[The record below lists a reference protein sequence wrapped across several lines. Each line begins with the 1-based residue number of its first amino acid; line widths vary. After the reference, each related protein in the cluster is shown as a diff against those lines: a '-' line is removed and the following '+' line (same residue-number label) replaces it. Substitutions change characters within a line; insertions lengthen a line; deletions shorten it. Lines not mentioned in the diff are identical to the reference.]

1 MDASRLQMLL
11 GIEGLALLR
20 LWLNGDRR
28 QIEARIADIARLVE
42 GWESSELAAFFDVAE
57 IGAAA
62 GYDTKAGTYDD
73 EPNPIIALEQ
83 QAVWRILDRVGPGRA
98 LDAACGTGRHARR
111 LLHQGNA
118 VIAVDAA
125 PAMLDQARA
134 KVPGADVRAGD
145 LTSLPLDDDSVDLAV
160 CALALTHLA
169 ELGPAIRELAR
180 VVRPGGRIVL
190 SDVHPVFV
198 SLGSQ
203 AYAVDD
209 QQSRRRFIRN
219 HVHLHSAYI
228 SAFVAGGLLLRG
240 CCEPAF
246 DDAAVALVSPSR
258 LVSDAAATALLGLP
272 AILVWELQTP

>member
-1 MDASRLQMLL
+1 
-11 GIEGLALLR
+11 
-20 LWLNGDRR
+20 
-28 QIEARIADIARLVE
+28 
-42 GWESSELAAFFDVAE
+42 
-57 IGAAA
+57 
-62 GYDTKAGTYDD
+62 
-73 EPNPIIALEQ
+73 
-83 QAVWRILDRVGPGRA
+83 
-98 LDAACGTGRHARR
+98 
-111 LLHQGNA
+111 
-118 VIAVDAA
+118 
-125 PAMLDQARA
+125 
-134 KVPGADVRAGD
+134 
-145 LTSLPLDDDSVDLAV
+145 
-160 CALALTHLA
+160 
-169 ELGPAIRELAR
+169 
-180 VVRPGGRIVL
+180 VL

-209 QQSRRRFIRN
+209 QQRRRRFIRN